1 MLFRSEGNGAL
12 PLDATDRFST
22 VTALLERGFP
32 VTRAGAGR
40 PVAPVDDTPVTVL
53 GRYSEPPAQQF
64 GEMPGL
70 RWESLDGADPG
81 AAIGRM
87 EARRAELGVAQPGE
101 DGIVRRRDRNIEP
114 TRHLD
119 HPRICPR
126 LVEPARRHSLSH
138 TPVP

>member
-1 MLFRSEGNGAL
+1 MALHPSSLRIILYEGNGAL

-53 GRYSEPPAQQF
+53 GRYSEPPAQQI

-70 RWESLDGADPG
+70 RWECLDGADQ
-81 AAIGRM
+81 IGR
-87 EARRAELGVAQPGE
+87 AHV
-101 DGIVRRRDRNIEP
+101 
-114 TRHLD
+114 
-119 HPRICPR
+119 
-126 LVEPARRHSLSH
+126 
-138 TPVP
+138 